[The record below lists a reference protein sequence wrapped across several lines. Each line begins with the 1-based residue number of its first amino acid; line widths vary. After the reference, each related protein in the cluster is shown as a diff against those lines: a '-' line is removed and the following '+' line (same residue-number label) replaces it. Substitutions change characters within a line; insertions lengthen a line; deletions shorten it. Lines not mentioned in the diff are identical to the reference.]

1 MATVINL
8 FSDFGHMLNELVT
21 ESKDLI
27 ESLGAVVVTLTEI
40 AGVVSEAVDFVR
52 SLLTNVSAPM

>member
-1 MATVINL
+1 
-8 FSDFGHMLNELVT
+8 MLNDLVT
-21 ESKDLI
+21 GSKDLV
-27 ESLGAVVVTLTEI
+27 ESLGAVIVTLTEI